1 MTYYYTKNITN
12 AEIIGPITRN
22 VLAAEIWVRSSEFH
36 LYEISTVGRVRR
48 AHTRELVKPYQAC
61 KGYLSVQIQAIF
73 GKFQPVK
80 IARLMTDAFFKRGD
94 GYQLDHRNGNRA
106 LNALFNLRYVPV
118 SVNQRNRKDTV
129 MVEWNNNRQPLLDA
143 IEVVFGTTN
152 PQRYQYIASR
162 IHKGDS
168 FTDASIQRAQFEQ
181 RSRK

>member
-1 MTYYYTKNITN
+1 MIHYYNKQMAND
-12 AEIIGPITRN
+12 EIIGPITRN

-36 LYEISTVGRVRR
+36 LYNVSTVGRVRR
-48 AHTRELVKPYQAC
+48 AHTTELVKPYQAC

-80 IARLMTDAFFKRGD
+80 IARLMTDAFFNRRD

-106 LNALFNLRYVPV
+106 LNCLFNLRYVPA

-143 IEVVFGTTN
+143 IEAVFGTSN

>member
-1 MTYYYTKNITN
+1 MIHYYNKNMTN

-36 LYEISTVGRVRR
+36 LYEISTVGRARR

-61 KGYLSVQIQAIF
+61 KGYLSVQVQAIF

-80 IARLMTDAFFKRGD
+80 IARLMTDAFFKRRD

-106 LNALFNLRYVPV
+106 LNCLWNLRYVPA

-129 MVEWNNNRQPLLDA
+129 MVEWNNTRQPLLNA
-143 IEVVFGTTN
+143 IEAVFGASDRK
-152 PQRYQYIASR
+152 RYQYIASR
-162 IHKGDS
+162 IHKGES
-168 FTDASIQRAQFEQ
+168 FTEASIQRAQFEQ

>member
-1 MTYYYTKNITN
+1 MIHYYNKNMTN

-36 LYEISTVGRVRR
+36 LYEISTVGRLRR

-61 KGYLSVQIQAIF
+61 KGYLSVHIQAIF

-80 IARLMTDAFFKRGD
+80 IARLMTDAFFNRRD

-106 LNALFNLRYVPV
+106 LNCLFNLRYVPA

-129 MVEWNNNRQPLLDA
+129 MVEWNNTHQPLLDA
-143 IEVVFGTTN
+143 IEAVFGASN

-162 IHKGDS
+162 IRKGES